1 MIKRLIY
8 VFCFVI
14 LNNFNN
20 YANSQ
25 SNIIVKV
32 ENEIITNYDI
42 KNKILSS
49 LYLANQSINQQNINK
64 IKANALD
71 SCIQNKLKKIELSK
85 FNIKNDIEQVNRYIK
100 SITSRDVPS
109 LKAEF
114 NKNNIDF
121 DLFLDE
127 VETQVKWQKLI
138 FNIYSKKINL
148 SEESINKEIARIV
161 RENSLLKEFK
171 LAEIEIPKNNNN
183 IDEKNINQIK
193 DEIKKIGF
201 ENTASKYSISSSS
214 LNKGEIGWVNEKS
227 LAIKILESIKDLKI
241 GQVSEP
247 ILKQDTFLFLKLIDI
262 KTSEIEKVDVEKL
275 KKNLIKQKKNELF
288 ELYSRSH
295 LSKLKN
301 TSLIEYK

>member
-1 MIKRLIY
+1 MIKKLIY

-14 LNNFNN
+14 LSNFNN

-85 FNIKNDIEQVNRYIK
+85 FNIKNDIQQVNRYIK

-114 NKNNIDF
+114 NKNDIDF

-201 ENTASKYSISSSS
+201 ENTALKYSISSSS

>member
-121 DLFLDE
+121 DLFLE
-127 VETQVKWQKLI
+127 KYRNRNKVAK
-138 FNIYSKKINL
+138 IYL
-148 SEESINKEIARIV
+148 
-161 RENSLLKEFK
+161 
-171 LAEIEIPKNNNN
+171 
-183 IDEKNINQIK
+183 
-193 DEIKKIGF
+193 
-201 ENTASKYSISSSS
+201 
-214 LNKGEIGWVNEKS
+214 
-227 LAIKILESIKDLKI
+227 
-241 GQVSEP
+241 
-247 ILKQDTFLFLKLIDI
+247 
-262 KTSEIEKVDVEKL
+262 
-275 KKNLIKQKKNELF
+275 
-288 ELYSRSH
+288 
-295 LSKLKN
+295 
-301 TSLIEYK
+301 

>member
-71 SCIQNKLKKIELSK
+71 FCIQNKLKKIELSK
-85 FNIKNDIEQVNRYIK
+85 FNIKNDIEQVNRYINQ
-100 SITSRDVPS
+100 SHQEMFQV

-138 FNIYSKKINL
+138 FNIYSKR
-148 SEESINKEIARIV
+148 SI
-161 RENSLLKEFK
+161 
-171 LAEIEIPKNNNN
+171 
-183 IDEKNINQIK
+183 
-193 DEIKKIGF
+193 
-201 ENTASKYSISSSS
+201 
-214 LNKGEIGWVNEKS
+214 
-227 LAIKILESIKDLKI
+227 
-241 GQVSEP
+241 
-247 ILKQDTFLFLKLIDI
+247 
-262 KTSEIEKVDVEKL
+262 
-275 KKNLIKQKKNELF
+275 
-288 ELYSRSH
+288 
-295 LSKLKN
+295 
-301 TSLIEYK
+301 

>member
-71 SCIQNKLKKIELSK
+71 FCIQNKLKKIELSK

-275 KKNLIKQKKNELF
+275 KKI
-288 ELYSRSH
+288 
-295 LSKLKN
+295 
-301 TSLIEYK
+301 